1 MNKNSRKFMQM
12 PMMMMQMMMRHI
24 FGSEKFSR
32 M

>member
-1 MNKNSRKFMQM
+1 MYTNSRKFMQM
-12 PMMMMQMMMRHI
+12 PMMMQMMMRRS